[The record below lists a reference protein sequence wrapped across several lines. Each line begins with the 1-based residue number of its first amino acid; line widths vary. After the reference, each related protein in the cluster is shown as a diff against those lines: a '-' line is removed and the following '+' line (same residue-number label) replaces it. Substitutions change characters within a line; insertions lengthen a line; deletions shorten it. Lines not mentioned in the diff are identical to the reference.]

1 MFRGNRILVQ
11 LRFVSEISVILQGT
25 CAFSLI
31 KFHLPFSQY
40 RSNDFSLPLTT
51 LSIRTLWSEFK
62 TKIKIKVA
70 NGAKTDFWKDE
81 WHESG
86 RLENLFPDIHALVSH
101 QQKTIVE
108 FWTPHGWRFN
118 FRRHLNDWEIQRVA
132 DFLNTIEQFNGL
144 EVGQYTL

>member
-1 MFRGNRILVQ
+1 MKWLWKYSNMNYTLQRNVINAKHEEEDHWMMK
-11 LRFVSEISVILQGT
+11 EI
-25 CAFSLI
+25 
-31 KFHLPFSQY
+31 
-40 RSNDFSLPLTT
+40 TT
-51 LSIRTLWSEFK
+51 PYGVGLWRSIRTLWSEFK

-86 RLENLFPDIHALVSH
+86 RLENLFPDIHALVSPT
-101 QQKTIVE
+101 KDYLE

-118 FRRHLNDWEIQRVA
+118 LRRHLNDWEIQRVA

-144 EVGQYTL
+144 EAG